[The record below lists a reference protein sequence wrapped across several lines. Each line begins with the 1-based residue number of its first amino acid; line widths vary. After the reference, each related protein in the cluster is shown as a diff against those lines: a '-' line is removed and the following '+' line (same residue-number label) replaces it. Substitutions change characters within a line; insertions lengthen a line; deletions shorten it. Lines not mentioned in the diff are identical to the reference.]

1 MNLIINRMPLMGSFF
16 ITHVPPIIYYL
27 SAFILGISL
36 HIYSVFL
43 IPLFLGIG
51 ALLFFK
57 YHQRALSLICI
68 SVVFG
73 SLTHNGYNYLYE
85 KAAETIPKEPTAITG
100 VITDIQRTNHHLFK
114 NLIVVSLNTINEKP
128 VSWFNPHNKILI
140 YVSSYPSVEVDD
152 TVTLENIVCKKPAPS
167 SYRGHLMREQTIA
180 TVFTPKITP
189 THVSKPT
196 YSYRRWIYNTKIL
209 VTKRATQSL
218 LPVTKSLYASLFL
231 GNKTYVSS
239 CYESIKEQFR
249 RWGLSHYL
257 ARSGLHLV
265 LIVALWAWFFRMIP
279 VPFIYKQLGIAFL
292 VMIYAL
298 LSWSSISFIRALS
311 TFFLCKLCSSIWHH
325 YYNNLHLLTITAFY
339 LLLQNPLHIFYLDFQ
354 LSFGI
359 TFALAWLHLLKTYQS
374 RIELKTIASI

>member
-1 MNLIINRMPLMGSFF
+1 MPSMGSFF

-27 SAFILGISL
+27 CAFILGICL
-36 HIYSVFL
+36 HIHSLFL

-51 ALLFFK
+51 LLLFLK
-57 YHQRALSLICI
+57 YHQRAISLFCI
-68 SVVFG
+68 TVVVG
-73 SLTHNGYNYLYE
+73 CLIHNGYNYLYE
-85 KAAETIPKEPTAITG
+85 KAANTIPQQPITVTG
-100 VITDIQRTNHHLFK
+100 VVTDIQKTNHHLFK
-114 NLIVVSLNTINEKP
+114 NLIVVSLNTINGTP

-140 YVSSYPSVEVDD
+140 YVSSYSLVEVDD
-152 TVTLENIVCKKPAPS
+152 LITLENILCKKPPLS

-189 THVSKPT
+189 TNVLKPT
-196 YSYRRWIYNTKIL
+196 VSYKRWIYNTKIL

-265 LIVALWAWFFRMIP
+265 LIVALWVWFFRIIP
-279 VPFIYKQLGIAFL
+279 APFIHKQLGIALL
-292 VMIYAL
+292 VMIYAV

-325 YYNNLHLLTITAFY
+325 YYNNLHLLTVTAFY

-359 TFALAWLHLLKTYQS
+359 TFALAWLHLLKTYQTK
-374 RIELKTIASI
+374 IESQTIASP